1 MASIKDILKQYGIEE
16 KIDEI
21 ESAIKGSLHE
31 EYVPKKQ
38 YNKKVQALD
47 KLQEKVDDLEA
58 KGENNELQEKYNN
71 LEKEYNDYKQT
82 VETEKVNAD
91 KDKALVEALKT
102 TGFSDSI
109 VKLMQKQFDLSK
121 LELEE
126 GKIKDWD
133 TLVAPF
139 KEEYAG
145 FISEEVEEG
154 LGSVN
159 PPTDNKGMALNID
172 AIKNMTTEQIN
183 ENWEAVSKVLA
194 SNNN

>member
-1 MASIKDILKQYGIEE
+1 MANIKDILKQYGVEE
-16 KIDEI
+16 KVDEI

-82 VETEKVNAD
+82 VETEKVNAG
-91 KDKALVEALKT
+91 KNKALVEALKE

-121 LELEE
+121 LEIEE

-133 TLVAPF
+133 NLVKPY

-145 FISEEVEEG
+145 FINKEVEEG
-154 LGSVN
+154 QGSAN
-159 PPTDNKGMALNID
+159 PPADNKQPQTNDALAN
-172 AIKNMTTEQIN
+172 ALGKY
-183 ENWEAVSKVLA
+183 L
-194 SNNN
+194 